1 MTWKDIKL
9 ATLQK
14 MFSADGTEI
23 NVNDES
29 VKEYVN
35 AMPQA
40 ANEGMQ
46 LLCTAGKYLR
56 RCYEFEKA
64 PGSRMTLDLKQDVPD
79 FYSGEVEVYQI
90 AEDGAP
96 ECAPGARVVAGRY
109 LVLPVEI
116 GGKLQYWYNARP
128 QEITLATPD
137 KTEIAL
143 DPEVVVLLP
152 LYMAGQLYKED
163 DAGLATGY
171 RNEFEAALERLEQA
185 QAGVESDQFVS
196 VTNWI

>member
-46 LLCTAGKYLR
+46 MLCTAGKYLR

-64 PGSRMTLDLKQDVPD
+64 QGSMTLDLKQDVPN
-79 FYSGEVEVYQI
+79 FYSGSAEIYRI
-90 AEDGAP
+90 AEDGTP
-96 ECAPGARVVAGRY
+96 ECVQGVRMVAGRY
-109 LVLPVEI
+109 LVLPVDTE
-116 GGKLQYWYNARP
+116 GTLQFWYNASP
-128 QEITLATPD
+128 QEITLITPD
-137 KTEIAL
+137 KTEIGL
-143 DPEVVVLLP
+143 DPEAVVLLP
-152 LYMAGQLYKED
+152 LYMASQLYRDD
-163 DAGLATGY
+163 DADLATMY
-171 RNEFEAALERLEQA
+171 RNEFETALERLEQP
-185 QAGVESDQFVS
+185 QGGVEEDRFTSL
-196 VTNWI
+196 TNWI